1 MPVSFLLIALP
12 KIKAIPTTGVNNAFH
27 RFQQN
32 PGRSEE
38 VIQIKITLSLRLSY
52 REKTTRK
59 DKNKKIKGI
68 YSSFVHACIVVG
80 SMNFAS
86 ACTIGRFNSMA
97 IGK

>member
-38 VIQIKITLSLRLSY
+38 VIQIKITLSLRLS
-52 REKTTRK
+52 
-59 DKNKKIKGI
+59 
-68 YSSFVHACIVVG
+68 
-80 SMNFAS
+80 
-86 ACTIGRFNSMA
+86 
-97 IGK
+97 